1 MDWWYLHT
9 EHAEPQPF
17 LRCLESLRP
26 PEIGRGRAIPS
37 SSSRIGVDE
46 MNMIGMLIMII
57 SIVVLMLVVLMLVL
71 LTTMIITA
79 VDMSTPG
86 KGSTLPI
93 GTS

>member
-1 MDWWYLHT
+1 
-9 EHAEPQPF
+9 
-17 LRCLESLRP
+17 
-26 PEIGRGRAIPS
+26 
-37 SSSRIGVDE
+37 

-57 SIVVLMLVVLMLVL
+57 SIVVLMLVV

>member
-1 MDWWYLHT
+1 
-9 EHAEPQPF
+9 
-17 LRCLESLRP
+17 
-26 PEIGRGRAIPS
+26 
-37 SSSRIGVDE
+37 
-46 MNMIGMLIMII
+46 MIGMLIMII